1 MTTAISRKKYAQLL
15 AESLPRIIR
24 SAKEH
29 QKVMTEVQAL
39 MVRGDSLGPEE
50 MALLQLMILL
60 VEDYEKKNVY
70 STEDS
75 ATPLEILLHLM
86 EAQEH
91 TAKDLCAIIGDKGTV
106 SKIISGER
114 EISKTQAKRLGEHYH
129 VSPALFI

>member
-15 AESLPRIIR
+15 AESLPRIIN

-29 QKVMTEVQAL
+29 QKVMADVQAL
-39 MVRGDSLGPEE
+39 MVRGDSLSPEE

-70 STEDS
+70 SSDDS
-75 ATPLEILLHLM
+75 ATPLEILQHLM

-91 TAKDLCAIIGDKGTV
+91 TAKDLWTIIGDKGTV
-106 SKIISGER
+106 SKILSGER
-114 EISKTQAKRLGEHYH
+114 EISKTQAKRLGEYYH